1 MDIILFVID
10 TLIVLLYITLI
21 AFITPITMK
30 FLKRRNFDIFIQLLP
45 VCFIVF
51 VSSILI
57 SIGLGGFKEMVFF
70 QITSIVS
77 LILLGFLLF
86 LTMAMRV
93 LWKDKYDRLVERIL
107 SFREKNERS
116 FSLK

>member
-1 MDIILFVID
+1 MDIFMIVID
-10 TLIVLLYITLI
+10 TLIVVLYITLI
-21 AFITPITMK
+21 AFITPFTMRY
-30 FLKRRNFDIFIQLLP
+30 FKRKQFDIFIQLLP
-45 VCFIVF
+45 ICFIVF

-57 SIGLGGFKEMVFF
+57 SIGLGGFTEMLFF
-70 QITSIVS
+70 QITCIVS

-86 LTMAMRV
+86 LTLAMRV
-93 LWKDKYDRLVERIL
+93 LWKDKYDLLVERIL